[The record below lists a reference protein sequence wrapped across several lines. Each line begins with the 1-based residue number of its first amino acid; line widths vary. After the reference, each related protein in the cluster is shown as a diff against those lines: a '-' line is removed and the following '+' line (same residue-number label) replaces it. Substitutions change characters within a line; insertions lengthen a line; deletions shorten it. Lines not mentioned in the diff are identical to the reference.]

1 MSTRYRADEWAIWL
15 EEYRQSGLTVKEFC
29 ALIEVS
35 VATFYNWQRKLGK
48 QSQNEIQHSENAGSL
63 IEANFSEVFL
73 SDPLVADAV
82 EIQLPAGAS
91 VTLPNDVD
99 SLRPMLQVLAQIGA
113 GS

>member
-1 MSTRYRADEWAIWL
+1 MPTRYRADEWAIWL
-15 EEYRQSGLTVKEFC
+15 EEHRQSGLSVKEFC
-29 ALIEVS
+29 ELLEVS

-48 QSQNEIQHSENAGSL
+48 QSQNEIQHSRKAGSL

-73 SDPLVADAV
+73 SDPLAV